1 MTDSYPRPGLACMYT
16 QADLDKVMAKAML
29 DESEWC
35 EKHPREVQGRVLIN
49 RVALAR
55 LLRTND

>member
-1 MTDSYPRPGLACMYT
+1 MYT